1 MTGVPY
7 LLDRPPS
14 PVYTPAMPE
23 LPEPP
28 EGINPADWA
37 QTPAAVRQAFQ
48 ALLGQVQALHA
59 QVTDLTARLGQ
70 HSGNSSRPPAA
81 DPPAAPKRAARPPRG
96 QRRGA
101 QPGHPGHHRP
111 LLPPE
116 QVDQFVEHRPTCCPH
131 CRTPLP
137 ADLPPQGAI
146 QRRQVTELP
155 PLTPHV
161 TEHQLVSLTCPACQA
176 LVPPPVPADLPPGAF
191 GPRLVSLC
199 ALLHSHYRLSARQIC
214 ALLADLGGLEV
225 ALGSVPA
232 CWQTVSAAL
241 APSYEQVRA
250 HVEQQ
255 PVANVDETGWN
266 QAGVRHWLWVAVT
279 ALAALFL
286 VSRQRNRATR
296 RQLLGAA
303 FAGIVGSDR
312 FSAYGD
318 LPLAQRQIC
327 WAHLLRQVAGLRDR
341 GGGTVAWAEVL
352 LAVIGQM
359 FHHWHRYQ
367 AGDYSRE
374 ELAACVAPVQRA
386 LRAGLE
392 AGRGLSDGAVQSW
405 CQAVLAVW
413 PALWTFV
420 AVAGVEPTNNAA
432 ERALRPAVLWRKS
445 CFGAASAA
453 GNEFVARSLT
463 VVATCRQQERHVW
476 SFLTEAVQA
485 YWAQSPSPAL
495 FSPT

>member
-1 MTGVPY
+1 MTDLP
-7 LLDRPPS
+7 PPS
-14 PVYTPAMPE
+14 RVD
-23 LPEPP
+23 
-28 EGINPADWA
+28 PADWQ
-37 QTPAAVRQAFQ
+37 QTPASVQQAFRTLLAQFQ
-48 ALLGQVQALHA
+48 ALQA

-70 HSGNSSRPPAA
+70 HSGNSSQPPSA
-81 DPPAAPKRAARPPRG
+81 DPPAAPKRPARPPRG
-96 QRRGA
+96 QRRGG
-101 QPGHPGHHRP
+101 QPGHAGHHRP

-116 QVDQFVEHRPTCCPH
+116 QVDQVLVHRPTCCPQ
-131 CRTPLP
+131 CQTPLP

-155 PLTPHV
+155 PVQPHV
-161 TEHQLVSLTCPACQA
+161 TEHQLLSLTCPGCAA
-176 LVPPPVPADLPPGAF
+176 LVAPPAPADLPPGAF

-214 ALLADLGGLEV
+214 ALLADLCGLD
-225 ALGSVPA
+225 LSTGSVVA
-232 CWQTVSAAL
+232 CWQTVNAAL
-241 APSYEQVRA
+241 APSYQQVQA
-250 HVEQQ
+250 QVAQQ
-255 PVANVDETGWN
+255 PVANVDETGWK

-279 ALAALFL
+279 ALATLFL
-286 VSRQRNRATR
+286 VSRRRNRATR
-296 RQLLGAA
+296 QQLLGAA
-303 FAGIVGSDR
+303 FAGVVGSDR

-318 LPLAQRQIC
+318 LPVNQRQIC

-352 LAVIGQM
+352 LAVMGQV
-359 FHHWHRYQ
+359 FQHWHRYQ
-367 AGDYSRE
+367 AGERSRE
-374 ELAACVAPVQRA
+374 ELARDVAPVQRA

-392 AGRGLSDGAVQSW
+392 AGQRLSDGAVQSW
-405 CQAVLAVW
+405 CREVLAVW

-420 AVAGVEPTNNAA
+420 TVEGVEPTNNAA

-476 SFLTEAVQA
+476 TFLADAVRA
-485 YWAQSPSPAL
+485 YWTQSPPPAL

>member
-1 MTGVPY
+1 MSE
-7 LLDRPPS
+7 S
-14 PVYTPAMPE
+14 PA
-23 LPEPP
+23 PP
-28 EGINPADWA
+28 EGISPADWQ
-37 QTPAAVRQAFQ
+37 QTPAAVR
-48 ALLGQVQALHA
+48 ALLLSLHA
-59 QVTDLTARLGQ
+59 EAVLLRTHLPPLQAQVAALQAQVAALQARLGQ
-70 HSGNSSRPPAA
+70 HSGNSSHPPSA
-81 DPPAAPKRAARPPRG
+81 DPPSAPKRAPRPPRG

-111 LLPPE
+111 LLPHE
-116 QVDQFVEHRPTCCPH
+116 QVDQVVEYRPTGCPH
-131 CRTPLP
+131 CQTLLPADLPPHGTLQRRQVTDLPPIQPHITEYQFIHLTCPGCRAVVPPPLP
-137 ADLPPQGAI
+137 ADLPPG
-146 QRRQVTELP
+146 
-155 PLTPHV
+155 
-161 TEHQLVSLTCPACQA
+161 C
-176 LVPPPVPADLPPGAF
+176 F

-214 ALLADLGGLEV
+214 ALLADLCGVDL

-241 APSYEQVRA
+241 ALSYAQVQA
-250 HVEQQ
+250 QVEQQ

-279 ALAALFL
+279 ALATLFL
-286 VSRQRNRATR
+286 VSPKRNRASR
-296 RQLLGAA
+296 QQLLGAA
-303 FAGIVGSDR
+303 FAGVVGSDR

-318 LPLAQRQIC
+318 LRLAQRQIC
-327 WAHLLRQVAGLRDR
+327 WAHLLRQVVGLRDR
-341 GGGTVAWAEVL
+341 GGGAEVWASVL
-352 LAVIGQM
+352 LPVIGQV

-367 AGDYSRE
+367 AGECRRE
-374 ELAACVAPVQRA
+374 ELAAAVVPVQRA

-392 AGRGLSDGAVQSW
+392 AGQHLSDGAVQSW
-405 CQAVLAVW
+405 CAEVLRLW

-432 ERALRPAVLWRKS
+432 ERALRPAVLWRKG
-445 CFGAASAA
+445 CFGAASTA

-476 SFLTEAVQA
+476 TFLAEAVRA
-485 YWAQSPSPAL
+485 YWAQSPPPAL